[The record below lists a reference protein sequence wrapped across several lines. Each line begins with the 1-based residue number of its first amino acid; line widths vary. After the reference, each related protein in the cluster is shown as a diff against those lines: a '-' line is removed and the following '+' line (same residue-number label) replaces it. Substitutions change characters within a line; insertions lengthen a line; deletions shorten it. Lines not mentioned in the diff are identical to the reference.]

1 MQRMNEQRSTNLEN
15 KPLGD
20 LFGDLASEMS
30 NLVRQEVALARVE
43 ISQKA
48 KYAGRNIGY
57 LVVGG
62 AVAYAALLAVLA
74 AVIMLLDKV
83 MPAWGA
89 ALLVGVVVAAIGW
102 LLIGKAMSALQEME
116 VTPRETVETLKE
128 DAAWMKQQIK

>member
-1 MQRMNEQRSTNLEN
+1 MQRMNDNRSLEN

-48 KYAGRNIGY
+48 KHVGKNVGY

-62 AVAYAALLAVLA
+62 AVAYAAALAIIA
-74 AVIMLLDKV
+74 AIIMLLGRY
-83 MPAWGA
+83 MPDWGA
-89 ALLVGVVVAAIGW
+89 ALLVGIIVAGIGW
-102 LLIGKAMSALQEME
+102 LLIGKALSALQETDM
-116 VTPRETVETLKE
+116 TPRQTVETLKE
-128 DAAWMKQQIK
+128 DAAWMKEQVK

>member
-1 MQRMNEQRSTNLEN
+1 MQRMNENRARELDN

-20 LFGDLASEMS
+20 LFSDLARDMSE
-30 NLVRQEVALARVE
+30 LVRKEVALAKLEV
-43 ISQKA
+43 SQKA
-48 KYAGRNIGY
+48 KYAGKNIGY
-57 LVVGG
+57 LIVGG

-74 AVIMLLDKV
+74 AVIMLLDRV

-89 ALLVGVVVAAIGW
+89 ALVVGLLVGAIGW
-102 LLIGKAMSALQEME
+102 LLIGKAKSALQQMD

>member
-1 MQRMNEQRSTNLEN
+1 MQRINENRSMEMEN
-15 KPLGD
+15 KPLGE
-20 LFGDLASEMS
+20 LFGDLASEMG
-30 NLVRQEVALARVE
+30 NLVRQEVTLARVE
-43 ISQKA
+43 LSQKA
-48 KYAGRNIGY
+48 KYAGRNVGY

-74 AVIMLLDKV
+74 AVIMLLDRV

-89 ALLVGVVVAAIGW
+89 ALLVGVIVAAIGW
-102 LLIGKAMSALQEME
+102 LLIGKALAALQQME

>member
-1 MQRMNEQRSTNLEN
+1 MQGMNEQRSTNLEN

-102 LLIGKAMSALQEME
+102 LLVGKAMSALQQMD

>member
-1 MQRMNEQRSTNLEN
+1 MQRINEQRSTDLEN

-30 NLVRQEVALARVE
+30 NLLRQEVALARVE

-74 AVIMLLDKV
+74 AVIMLLDRV

-89 ALLVGVVVAAIGW
+89 ALLVGLVVAGISW
-102 LLIGKAMSALQEME
+102 LLIGKAMSALQQMD

>member
-1 MQRMNEQRSTNLEN
+1 MQRINEDRPLEN

-20 LFGDLASEMS
+20 LFSDLASDMS

-43 ISQKA
+43 MAQKA
-48 KYAGRNIGY
+48 KRVGKNVGY

-62 AVAYAALLAVLA
+62 AVGYAALLAVLA
-74 AVIMLLDKV
+74 AVIMLLDRV

-89 ALLVGVVVAAIGW
+89 ALLVGVLVAGISW
-102 LLIGKAMSALQEME
+102 LLIGKAMSALQDTEL
-116 VTPRETVETLKE
+116 TPRETVETLKE